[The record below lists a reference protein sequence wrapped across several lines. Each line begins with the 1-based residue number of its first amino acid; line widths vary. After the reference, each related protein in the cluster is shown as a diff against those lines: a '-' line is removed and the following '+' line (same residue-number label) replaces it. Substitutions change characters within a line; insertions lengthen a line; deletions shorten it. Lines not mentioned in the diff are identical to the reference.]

1 MTGGLRDFLV
11 RLAAD
16 PDYLS
21 QFSADAA
28 RVLDEAGLTPDERA
42 AVLSRDSER
51 LRSALG
57 AGAADHLTQML
68 NAIKKRGKRKP
79 PTKKRPAV
87 KKRPTPK
94 KKGTKRTKRR

>member
-16 PDYLS
+16 PDCLVR
-21 QFSADAA
+21 FSTDPVG
-28 RVLDEAGLTPDERA
+28 VLDEAGLTPEESA

-51 LRSALG
+51 LRRALG

-68 NAIKKRGKRKP
+68 NTKKKGG
-79 PTKKRPAV
+79 KKRPGG
-87 KKRPTPK
+87 KKPAK
-94 KKGTKRTKRR
+94 KKGGRSKKR